1 MFGVPVRRVAA
12 FEEPVR
18 NLGDGRGYIDLFWK
32 GVLLVEQ
39 KSAGKDLNKAG
50 PRPIDFVISL
60 SADGLL
66 NAAPIACFNAIANK
80 PPLVIFS
87 PTYQGAERPG

>member
-1 MFGVPVRRVAA
+1 MPRQAIGIAA

-32 GVLLVEQ
+32 GVLLVKQ
-39 KSAGKDLNKAG
+39 KSAGKDLNKAV
-50 PRPIDFVISL
+50 PAHRAFVTSL

-80 PPLVIFS
+80 PLLVIFS